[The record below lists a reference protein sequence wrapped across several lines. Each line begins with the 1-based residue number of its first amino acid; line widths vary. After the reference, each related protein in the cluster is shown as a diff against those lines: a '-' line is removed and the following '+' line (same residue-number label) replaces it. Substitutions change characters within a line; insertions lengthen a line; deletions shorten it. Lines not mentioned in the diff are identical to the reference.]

1 MAGSPVACFRRLQ
14 TAVLRSTGR
23 AVSSIALISGLIEEF
38 EEANFIRFSKVSLHC
53 YLLKL
58 RNWQIADQVIYE
70 ALQNKKALQQRERR
84 EEKYSLKAFY
94 VDYVER
100 ATKAGLKPLAYPTFK
115 SRASDFPSVDRHLLV
130 RCGGYGVKMDVQG
143 GERNPVLG
151 LEREKNPVL
160 RLGAIQGAKGEWG

>member
-143 GERNPVLG
+143 GGKEPCIGTGERKEPCIALG
-151 LEREKNPVL
+151 RNTGGK
-160 RLGAIQGAKGEWG
+160 R